1 MITAFL
7 QFFGKFLLWLYES
20 FHSYALALIV
30 FTLLTKLVLFPL
42 TYKGKKSMMQT
53 TALNGEIQ
61 RLQKQYGKDRER
73 LNAETQALYER
84 EGVNPMSGCL
94 WSFLPLPI
102 LMGLYYIIRRPMLYM
117 MCLTNEQ
124 IDAAVT
130 AVQNLGIDIGTTAV
144 YQEMKVA
151 SLLGDPKVYDAVAA
165 AVGDG
170 ASKLAVI
177 DFHWLGIDL
186 ASTPTWKFWTLD
198 LNWASIGLF
207 LIPIVVTI
215 VNFGYSQLSQRTN
228 KLTMNQPQKDDSGN
242 NSMEQ
247 TTKTMNIIM
256 PLMYLWFGY
265 VMPAGMCVYM
275 IFNAVFMALQ
285 ELICA
290 GLLRGKFQEME
301 EARQRRAAEAKEQER
316 QRKAEIAARRAEQ
329 QRNNKNRKNTGKKK
343 KGSDGKS
350 KDRPTEDS
358 RVGVRAFARGR
369 AYDPTRYP
377 VTSYRDPQDVLDEA
391 ALEAAL
397 AKNKKGRFQDEAED
411 TEKEAPQAV
420 EQQEV
425 VEPEVTAPIV
435 PDEETPE
442 EPVVEERE
450 ENFWTTGTGDESTET
465 EEEKTNGAE

>member
-7 QFFGKFLLWLYES
+7 QVFGRILLWLYEF

-53 TALNGEIQ
+53 TALSGEIQ

-117 MCLTNEQ
+117 MCLTKEQ
-124 IDAAVT
+124 ITAAIT
-130 AVQNLGIDIGTTAV
+130 AVQNMGVDIGSNAI

-151 SLLGDPKVYDAVAA
+151 SLLGDPKVYDAVSA

-170 ASKLAVI
+170 ASKLSVI

-228 KLTMNQPQKDDSGN
+228 KLTMNQGQKDDSGN

-285 ELICA
+285 ELVCA

-329 QRNNKNRKNTGKKK
+329 QRNNKKNPGKKK

-350 KDRPTEDS
+350 KDHPTADS
-358 RVGVRAFARGR
+358 RVGVRSFARGR
-369 AYDPTRYP
+369 AYDPNRYP

-397 AKNKKGRFQDEAED
+397 SKKKGRFQKEEAN
-411 TEKEAPQAV
+411 TL
-420 EQQEV
+420 
-425 VEPEVTAPIV
+425 
-435 PDEETPE
+435 
-442 EPVVEERE
+442 
-450 ENFWTTGTGDESTET
+450 
-465 EEEKTNGAE
+465 EEKPQQPQTDLLGVSQEESPFQPVDPQDELSELEEDRNTDGK